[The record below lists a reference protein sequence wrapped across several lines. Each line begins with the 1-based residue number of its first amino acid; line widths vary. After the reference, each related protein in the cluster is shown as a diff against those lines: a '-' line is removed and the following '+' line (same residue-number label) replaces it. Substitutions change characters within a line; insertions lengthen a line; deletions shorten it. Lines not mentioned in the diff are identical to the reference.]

1 MENSQ
6 RVNEAIEKV
15 FAKLFAMT
23 HEELD
28 ARLAKRKMGPIGYL
42 FLDRAINDELPEDK
56 SVSHAPHQYK
66 QA

>member
-1 MENSQ
+1 
-6 RVNEAIEKV
+6 
-15 FAKLFAMT
+15 MT